1 MSGQPVVAF
10 IGPYGVG
17 KTEVAMSYARASVA
31 AGRATYLI
39 DLDVV
44 TPFFRVGDYREQLC
58 AQGVQVIAQPA
69 GLAKFDS
76 PALSSEV
83 SNALASRSS
92 HIVLD
97 VGGDAEGA
105 RLLGVYSDRIAV
117 RGYDLLLVCNPFRP
131 DVSSR
136 TLAEQRLAIERS
148 SGLQVT
154 GLVANPHLGPQT
166 DASHLA
172 QGWSD
177 VVRLSRELDLP
188 IVFAAVDQRL
198 SAGMPAVE
206 VPILELHPL
215 VRLPWETE

>member
-1 MSGQPVVAF
+1 
-10 IGPYGVG
+10 
-17 KTEVAMSYARASVA
+17 MSYAGASVA

-44 TPFFRVGDYREQLC
+44 TPYFRVGDYRQQLSR
-58 AQGVQVIAQPA
+58 QGVEVIAQQA
-69 GLAKFDS
+69 DLAKFDS

-83 SNALASRSS
+83 SNALASTSS
-92 HIVLD
+92 HSVLD

-105 RLLGVYSDRIAV
+105 RLLGVYADPIAAQ
-117 RGYDLLLVCNPFRP
+117 GYDLLLVCNPFRP

-136 TLAEQRLAIERS
+136 TLAEQRLAIEQS

-166 DASHLA
+166 DSSHLA

-177 VVRLSRELDLP
+177 VVRLSRELDLR
-188 IVFAAVDQRL
+188 IAFIAVDERL
-198 SAGMPAVE
+198 AGRAPTVE
-206 VPILELHPL
+206 VPTLPLHLL